1 MPRHFLPI
9 WSLHSA
15 GAIEEVVDL
24 ERLIVHLTLLCWV
37 PRPVPGG
44 ESLPGRNDGEHVIGA
59 SRFNLSR
66 PLRASNI
73 PKRVSSTVRI
83 PMVQNTMTRLDKVGR
98 QPVVQA
104 DDARGRVPRLWK
116 PLMAQRW
123 VSRALISGLGMG
135 LWGVMVLGG
144 TVLSEAQALGAG
156 PAAPAAPAVAP
167 ANTAPAKS
175 APASTGL
182 SLEQAVNKVQGSYAK
197 FESFRADFTQT
208 LKAGAM
214 GKPRVDTGVVELKKG
229 GRMHWEFKT
238 PDARHFISDGKTL
251 WIYTPADKQAIST
264 PPMQESAT
272 VALNFMAG
280 LGDLSRD
287 FKVSLAT
294 EPEFQKAGMVALHLM
309 PKEQLG
315 SLKRLT
321 VLASEADGQVKEAVM
336 ADQMGGVTRMEFLNV
351 QMNGKIEDARFQF
364 VAPPGVTVIPAG
376 G

>member
-59 SRFNLSR
+59 SGFNLSR
-66 PLRASNI
+66 PLRASSI
-73 PKRVSSTVRI
+73 MRI
-83 PMVQNTMTRLDKVGR
+83 SMAQKTLTRLDKVGKS
-98 QPVVQA
+98 PVNQE
-104 DDARGRVPRLWK
+104 DGTQGRVPRVWK
-116 PLMAQRW
+116 PLMAQQW
-123 VSRALISGLGMG
+123 VSRALISGLG

-144 TVLSEAQALGAG
+144 TVLPEAQALGAG
-156 PAAPAAPAVAP
+156 PAASAASAAAP

-175 APASTGL
+175 APANAGL

-264 PPMQESAT
+264 PLMQESAT